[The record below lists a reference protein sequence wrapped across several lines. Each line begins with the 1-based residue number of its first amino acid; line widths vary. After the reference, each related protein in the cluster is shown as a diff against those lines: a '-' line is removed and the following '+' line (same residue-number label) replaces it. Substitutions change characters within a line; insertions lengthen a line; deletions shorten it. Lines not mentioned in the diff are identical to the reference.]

1 MEITLDTIIAIASLF
16 LGGGGGAFFT
26 WRYQRSKAKAE
37 AEQAETTAAKEMQDV
52 YQQLIDDVKK
62 DRADQRAYIDELK
75 DDRNALREER
85 NKMQKRLGQLSDE
98 IDDLKRVQARQGRQ
112 IEAMRPFLC
121 ADLKCPHRAIM
132 QWSDLSNTTLPS
144 PGKDGEDNSHDMLCI
159 LRLILQ

>member
-62 DRADQRAYIDELK
+62 DRQDQRNYIDELK

-98 IDDLKRVQARQGRQ
+98 IEDLKRVQARQGRQ

-132 QWSDLSNTTLPS
+132 QWSDLNNTTLPS
-144 PGKDGEDNSHDMLCI
+144 PDQAGEDNNNNNDEAFEVLP
-159 LRLILQ
+159 

>member
-98 IDDLKRVQARQGRQ
+98 IEDLKRVQARQGRQ

-132 QWSDLSNTTLPS
+132 QWSDLNNTTLPA
-144 PGKDGEDNSHDMLCI
+144 PGKEGEDSSHDNDEAFEL
-159 LRLILQ
+159 LS